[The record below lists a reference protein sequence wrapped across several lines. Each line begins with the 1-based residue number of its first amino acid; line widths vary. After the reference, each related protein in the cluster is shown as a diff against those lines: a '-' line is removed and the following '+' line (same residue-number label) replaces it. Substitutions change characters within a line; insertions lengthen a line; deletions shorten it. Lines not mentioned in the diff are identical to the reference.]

1 MINENYPQIDLSQW
15 QQVGEEGNGKTYVN
29 PAAPG
34 KILKVNNGRLSTF
47 DAVKHEFDVSKAV
60 EALGLSVPHV
70 NEIVRVGEAYATI
83 SQFVK
88 DKKSLSRIC
97 HDEPERTEEM
107 ARLLCQKGKELFATP
122 CNTGCFP
129 NRKEQVLWAIDHA
142 DFVSKKN
149 RRIIRA
155 FAESIPEKTTCVH
168 GDFQTE
174 VDLKGKANKDVP
186 GAKYVNLPIDA
197 SGNAAANATE
207 EEMKKVTGR
216 KKFEVKK
223 VIMFAAFNEKAKAI
237 AKGMYPTLL
246 FDQDCQL
253 QFARFLRLVVDTENG
268 AILYHCTQG
277 KDRTGIASALLLAA
291 LGASRETIVSDFD
304 ATNKVYEKDV
314 RKYSRRVRFWG
325 GKEEEVAVVKAFL
338 GANTENFVKALDTVD
353 QQYGSI
359 EAYLKGPMGLTD
371 DDIRILRKRYLSPT
385 NNYQTYA

>member
-15 QQVGEEGNGKTYVN
+15 QQVGEGGNGRTYVS
-29 PAAPG
+29 PAAPE
-34 KILKVNNGRLSTF
+34 KILKVNNARLSTF

-70 NEIVRVGEAYATI
+70 YEIVRVGDAYATI
-83 SQFVK
+83 SQLVK

-142 DFVSKKN
+142 DFASKKN

-168 GDFQTE
+168 GDF
-174 VDLKGKANKDVP
+174 
-186 GAKYVNLPIDA
+186 
-197 SGNAAANATE
+197 
-207 EEMKKVTGR
+207 
-216 KKFEVKK
+216 
-223 VIMFAAFNEKAKAI
+223 
-237 AKGMYPTLL
+237 
-246 FDQDCQL
+246 
-253 QFARFLRLVVDTENG
+253 
-268 AILYHCTQG
+268 LYHCTQG

-371 DDIRILRKRYLSPT
+371 DDIRILRKRYLSPA

>member
-15 QQVGEEGNGKTYVN
+15 QQVGEGGNGKTYVN

-70 NEIVRVGEAYATI
+70 YEIVRVGETYATI
-83 SQFVK
+83 SQLVK

-142 DFVSKKN
+142 DFASKKN

-168 GDFQTE
+168 GDFQMGNIIQSGDSFYWI
-174 VDLKGKANKDVP
+174 DLDRFAYGDPMFDIGQLFQICKVYAPMKQVQEIFHMTQEQFGRFWDAFAKEYAGKEDHYEFDRLA
-186 GAKYVNLPIDA
+186 G
-197 SGNAAANATE
+197 
-207 EEMKKVTGR
+207 
-216 KKFEVKK
+216 KFACLD
-223 VIMFAAFNEKAKAI
+223 VIMRTYFVRPTFLEKLFFGMHIRKLV
-237 AKGMYPTLL
+237 KGY
-246 FDQDCQL
+246 
-253 QFARFLRLVVDTENG
+253 
-268 AILYHCTQG
+268 
-277 KDRTGIASALLLAA
+277 
-291 LGASRETIVSDFD
+291 
-304 ATNKVYEKDV
+304 
-314 RKYSRRVRFWG
+314 
-325 GKEEEVAVVKAFL
+325 
-338 GANTENFVKALDTVD
+338 
-353 QQYGSI
+353 
-359 EAYLKGPMGLTD
+359 YL
-371 DDIRILRKRYLSPT
+371 
-385 NNYQTYA
+385 